1 MSVVQDLAWDLV
13 SLLRYGSLAAALFGV
28 VVFGRNFVGINAR
41 AAQIGR
47 ADIPDESWRGVGAIN
62 GFKLIGLGFALLVV
76 SLFISA
82 LLPPRL

>member
-1 MSVVQDLAWDLV
+1 MRIALDIAWDLV
-13 SLLRYGSLAAALFGV
+13 SVIRYVSLGAVLLGV
-28 VVFGRNFVGINAR
+28 VVFGRNFIGINAR

-47 ADIPDESWRGVGAIN
+47 ADIPDESWRGAGAIN